1 MKRKNLKRGKK
12 YIKKIRMTADFLLE
26 TIRMREQWSNI
37 FTLLKETSLAEY
49 KSDFENYSNNIK
61 LRTI

>member
-1 MKRKNLKRGKK
+1 
-12 YIKKIRMTADFLLE
+12 MTADFLLE